1 MLLKINRLRVSYGGV
16 EALKSISLELDGDEM
31 VGILGANGAGKST
44 LIKTIS
50 GLKSPTEGEIWFDHQ
65 RIDKLP
71 PQKIFSMGMAT
82 VPEGRQLFPR
92 MNVLENLLMGTNL
105 RKDTKG
111 IRESLEKVYSYYP
124 ILKMRWNQ
132 KAGTLSGGEQQM
144 VAIGRALMANSKL
157 ILLDEPSMGLAP
169 ILVDEMFKIL
179 KDISK
184 NGTAILIGEQ
194 NAIETLKF
202 VTRVYILE
210 IGNIAM
216 AGRAEDVANNEMVK
230 KTYLGGE

>member
-1 MLLKINRLRVSYGGV
+1 
-16 EALKSISLELDGDEM
+16 
-31 VGILGANGAGKST
+31 
-44 LIKTIS
+44 
-50 GLKSPTEGEIWFDHQ
+50 
-65 RIDKLP
+65 
-71 PQKIFSMGMAT
+71 
-82 VPEGRQLFPR
+82 
-92 MNVLENLLMGTNL
+92 
-105 RKDTKG
+105 
-111 IRESLEKVYSYYP
+111 
-124 ILKMRWNQ
+124 
-132 KAGTLSGGEQQM
+132 
-144 VAIGRALMANSKL
+144 
-157 ILLDEPSMGLAP
+157 LLDEPSMGLAP

-210 IGNIAM
+210 IGNIAI